1 MSFTVLILSIAIINL
16 VVGFASASYLGW
28 GPRSWNE
35 IDLALSDPQ
44 TVSTPVEAPCPYRSD
59 LDLQRLIDDG
69 QRKLRKLSSTK
80 TVLEDPLQTAYIK
93 ATNQLDSLE
102 IGFECIHAS
111 LLADELTE
119 TPRDWPRNLDAIKTD
134 LGRDIDKAMG
144 ELEHWADLLNGSQQE
159 TFNPFHFGLCNELS
173 RIQNALPSISSREQ
187 LNATDRSELTEWCQS
202 SYEDLRR
209 ITWQVRSLMRDL
221 ITESRPALE
230 WEPQLLRDRS
240 HQMQSIEAF
249 AADRI
254 LNPTGSSNYFVA
266 RCRIDQALELYPKTS
281 HLLFRIAS
289 ERLLEQANPYLPSH
303 WLAVPLPQG
312 EWLIRGDADSLDNFV
327 AQVDEVRQRL
337 RAINL
342 RVGESTFQL
351 TSSWIITLDSPS
363 FATEDLL
370 VALKQAVHEARSYGQ
385 DRTFICEKGHPVP
398 VLAVECDPVPD
409 TINL

>member
-1 MSFTVLILSIAIINL
+1 
-16 VVGFASASYLGW
+16 
-28 GPRSWNE
+28 
-35 IDLALSDPQ
+35 
-44 TVSTPVEAPCPYRSD
+44 
-59 LDLQRLIDDG
+59 
-69 QRKLRKLSSTK
+69 
-80 TVLEDPLQTAYIK
+80 
-93 ATNQLDSLE
+93 
-102 IGFECIHAS
+102 
-111 LLADELTE
+111 
-119 TPRDWPRNLDAIKTD
+119 
-134 LGRDIDKAMG
+134 
-144 ELEHWADLLNGSQQE
+144 
-159 TFNPFHFGLCNELS
+159 
-173 RIQNALPSISSREQ
+173 
-187 LNATDRSELTEWCQS
+187 
-202 SYEDLRR
+202 R
-209 ITWQVRSLMRDL
+209 ITWQVRSLMREL

-254 LNPTGSSNYFVA
+254 LNPTGLSNYFVA
-266 RCRIDQALELYPKTS
+266 RCRIDQALELYPRTS

-312 EWLIRGDADSLDNFV
+312 EWLIRGDAYSLDNFV

-342 RVGESTFQL
+342 RVGESNFQL

-363 FATEDLL
+363 FETEDLL